1 MPYPHMALIEQRVDA
16 PRVEDVTAA
25 VERAL
30 EPFARFP
37 GLRRGGEVAITA
49 GSRRIAAIGEVLRAT
64 VRVIRNRGARPV
76 IVPAMGSHGGGTAEG
91 RLEIL
96 RGYGLTEDAL
106 HAPIRAANGVEV
118 LGRTEDG
125 VTVYANRGALAA
137 DRILAVN
144 RVKRH
149 TRFFGR
155 IESGI
160 TKMMLVGL
168 GDAEGAAA
176 CHGAAADLGF
186 DRLAA
191 SAARLWRA
199 SGKVWCGLGLVE
211 NARGELAEVMAAAPG
226 DFLDLD
232 ALLLRRAVALELRLP
247 FRTLDL
253 LIVDTIGKDIS
264 GTGMDVNVIGARPD
278 SPVRIGC
285 IFVRDLSPAS
295 KGNAH
300 GIGLAD
306 VTTERLVR
314 KMDPCVT
321 EANARAA
328 RRTEAA
334 RVPPA
339 FASDRDCLR
348 FALQRVGRR
357 PARVVWIRDTL
368 HLARCYVSSVLAR
381 EAERRADL
389 RVVSRPMPLRFDP
402 AGNLRIPLA
411 PGCAPQRHN
420 SGSPDSPERA

>member
-1 MPYPHMALIEQRVDA
+1 MPYPHMTLIEQRVDA

-37 GLRRGGEVAITA
+37 GLRRGAEVAITA
-49 GSRRIAAIGEVLRAT
+49 GSRRIAGMGEVLRAT
-64 VRVIRNRGARPV
+64 VRVIRDRGARPV
-76 IVPAMGSHGGGTAEG
+76 IVPTMGSHGGGTAEG
-91 RLEIL
+91 RVEIL

-106 HAPIRAANGVEV
+106 EVPIRAEDGVEV

-137 DRILAVN
+137 DRIIAVN

-168 GDAEGAAA
+168 GDLEGAVA
-176 CHGAAADLGF
+176 CHRAAADLGF

-191 SAARLWRA
+191 SAARLWQA

-211 NARGELAEVMAAAPG
+211 NARGELSQVMAAAPG
-226 DFLDLD
+226 DFLDVD

-253 LIVDTIGKDIS
+253 LIVDRIGKDIS

-328 RRTEAA
+328 RRPEAA

-339 FASDRDCLR
+339 FASDRGCLR
-348 FALQRVGRR
+348 FALEQVGGR
-357 PARVVWIRDTL
+357 PARVIWIRDTL
-368 HLARCYVSSVLAR
+368 HLARCYVSSALAR
-381 EAERRADL
+381 EAERRPDL
-389 RVVSRPMPLRFDP
+389 KVLSCPMPLRFDAAGDLRVP
-402 AGNLRIPLA
+402 AG
-411 PGCAPQRHN
+411 PGCDPPRR
-420 SGSPDSPERA
+420 GSDRPGSPERV